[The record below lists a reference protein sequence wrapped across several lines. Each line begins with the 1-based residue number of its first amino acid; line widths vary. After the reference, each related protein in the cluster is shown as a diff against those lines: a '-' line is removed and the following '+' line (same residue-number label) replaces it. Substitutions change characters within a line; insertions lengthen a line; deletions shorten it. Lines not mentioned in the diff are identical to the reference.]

1 MSLYQATALCGGFLF
16 IGLKTE
22 ILGQRTGYLV
32 TKKRE

>member
-1 MSLYQATALCGGFLF
+1 MNLYEAIALRDGFLF

-22 ILGQRTGYLV
+22 ILGQITGYLV

>member
-1 MSLYQATALCGGFLF
+1 MNLYEAIALRDGFLF

-22 ILGQRTGYLV
+22 ILGQIIGYLV